1 MHFLKGF
8 VDGILAEGADS
19 DNAPEGTYDSVETRD
34 GNTSIRDDPHSRALN
49 DIYRETRRECVAS
62 LELRYGEGCVEQL
75 NAVLKTNHE
84 TVERLAQQ
92 LDETYQSLTDF
103 NRELEQLAHQNLSL
117 RKSNA
122 ALTNQVEL
130 LTSEN
135 SSLRSVVTN
144 AELETKSQESRIA
157 ALCGLLEDNAATF
170 NVMKT
175 RCAEVSERAAE
186 IRSLKDQLK
195 IANAQIELIAEERN
209 SLITGNIPIE
219 QRLRDAMS
227 RQDRAIAIARMLA
240 REVVHLRSVSANK
253 ASKSPHEIDYCA
265 YLDLQR
271 QVAELQV
278 TIERLSDENAHLKEI
293 NGKIHNMYADLS
305 KSSMSLKED
314 YLMEAIQ
321 SMSRMHQKQLTPL
334 QLIFVQPTRV
344 LDFELDME
352 FIRSSAI
359 KCGYNPNVTQVAEH
373 VETESAYGKEPTS
386 REHDINPNTAVISDS
401 SLTEQCNMNKTS
413 GQPVKEPI
421 TAPERLNTAKQVWDD
436 DLDIYDEIL
445 ANEPWPPSARVS
457 EPANEPEDILSVTTE
472 QVQTKVTAQRSFAA
486 DVKVDLEKTKQ
497 AWNDDLDELL
507 NEQ

>member
-219 QRLRDAMS
+219 QRLRDAMC
-227 RQDRAIAIARMLA
+227 RQDRAIAIARM
-240 REVVHLRSVSANK
+240 
-253 ASKSPHEIDYCA
+253 
-265 YLDLQR
+265 
-271 QVAELQV
+271 
-278 TIERLSDENAHLKEI
+278 
-293 NGKIHNMYADLS
+293 
-305 KSSMSLKED
+305 
-314 YLMEAIQ
+314 
-321 SMSRMHQKQLTPL
+321 
-334 QLIFVQPTRV
+334 
-344 LDFELDME
+344 
-352 FIRSSAI
+352 
-359 KCGYNPNVTQVAEH
+359 
-373 VETESAYGKEPTS
+373 
-386 REHDINPNTAVISDS
+386 
-401 SLTEQCNMNKTS
+401 
-413 GQPVKEPI
+413 
-421 TAPERLNTAKQVWDD
+421 
-436 DLDIYDEIL
+436 
-445 ANEPWPPSARVS
+445 
-457 EPANEPEDILSVTTE
+457 
-472 QVQTKVTAQRSFAA
+472 
-486 DVKVDLEKTKQ
+486 
-497 AWNDDLDELL
+497 
-507 NEQ
+507 